1 MLEIIIVRGRDRK
14 SCLYEQKCDSKAY
27 IVYKVSQK
35 SKVFERFRSSDKDY
49 VTITW
54 ERNVHIKR
62 KSKNKLESLSPIS

>member
-1 MLEIIIVRGRDRK
+1 
-14 SCLYEQKCDSKAY
+14 
-27 IVYKVSQK
+27 VYKVSQK
-35 SKVFERFRSSDKDY
+35 SKVFERFRSSDEDY

>member
-1 MLEIIIVRGRDRK
+1 MVNKMPIVGISGSVMIDQGGMFPG
-14 SCLYEQKCDSKAY
+14 YH
-27 IVYKVSQK
+27 
-35 SKVFERFRSSDKDY
+35 RSYVNEDY